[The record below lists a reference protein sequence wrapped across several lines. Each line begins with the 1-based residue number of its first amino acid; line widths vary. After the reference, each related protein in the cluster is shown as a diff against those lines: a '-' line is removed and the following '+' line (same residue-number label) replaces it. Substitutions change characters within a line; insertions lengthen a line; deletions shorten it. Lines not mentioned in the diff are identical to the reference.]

1 MHTLGTPHRDTL
13 KTLTP
18 LEAIRTWIGDPAAA
32 RDRAALAGAIQR
44 DRRIELD
51 DDEIA
56 YLVEDGIETGLDAR
70 ARTAAHRERRGA
82 VLPAGRSLRRMIPAG
97 GGPGAAR

>member
-70 ARTAAHRERRGA
+70 AVLERLLTASDGVQSCRLAD
-82 VLPAGRSLRRMIPAG
+82 RSG
-97 GGPGAAR
+97 G